1 MNEGLLLL
9 AGVLEVMEIGP
20 CAETG
25 PLVLMLGFAV
35 G

>member
-25 PLVLMLGFAV
+25 PLVPVLGLAV